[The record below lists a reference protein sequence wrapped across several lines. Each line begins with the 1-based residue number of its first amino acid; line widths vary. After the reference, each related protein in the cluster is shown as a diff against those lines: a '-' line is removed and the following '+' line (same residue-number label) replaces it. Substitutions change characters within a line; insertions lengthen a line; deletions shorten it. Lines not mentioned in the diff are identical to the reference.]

1 MNGIEDI
8 HFQYEQLTPSQQKAF
23 ESTTDP
29 LHDNTDFLFDPP
41 SKYMKNIAER
51 YKDFD
56 PRDPK
61 NPVNGSAYAY
71 QYAMSAAYL
80 HKKYGKKVIRFE
92 NQTVAQQ
99 LDSTDALAL
108 RAEDLGPQM
117 FDVYYVE
124 TGAKQVGS
132 VLGFF
137 VIIRGEAIDL
147 QVLTKGEGNNNV
159 GYGSFQL
166 HLGNGTLL
174 SDVADKAVLEA
185 EEWSRTIGLNTID
198 KKASAE
204 IRKHINF
211 IFSTLFYIH
220 SAISSSDRIVEM
232 VPAKRKAS
240 MNQTNAKKES
250 IRQAKT
256 FHSILIKTLPHEQRE
271 FSEGAKKRE
280 GGMPLT
286 LVRGHYRHQSIGSRE
301 NPSHKTIWI
310 KPFWRG
316 DEEMADKTHVY
327 KI

>member
-1 MNGIEDI
+1 MNKIEDI
-8 HFQYEQLTPSQQKAF
+8 HFQYERLTPDQQNAF
-23 ESTTDP
+23 ETMVDP

-41 SKYMKNIAER
+41 SKYIKNILAK
-51 YKDFD
+51 YKNFD
-56 PRDPK
+56 PQDPK
-61 NPVNGSAYAY
+61 NPVNGAAYAY

-99 LDSTDALAL
+99 LDSTDALSL
-108 RAEDLGPQM
+108 RSEDLGPQM

-137 VIIRGEAIDL
+137 VIIRGDAIDL

-159 GYGSFQL
+159 GYGSYQL
-166 HLGNGTLL
+166 HLGEGAPLA
-174 SDVADKAVLEA
+174 DVADKAVLEA
-185 EEWSRTIGLNTID
+185 KEWGRTVGLNTID
-198 KKASAE
+198 EKASGE
-204 IRKHINF
+204 IRKQINF

-220 SAISSSDRIVEM
+220 SAVANPDRIAETIS
-232 VPAKRKAS
+232 AKRKIPI
-240 MNQTNAKKES
+240 NQINTKKES
-250 IRQAKT
+250 IRQAKI

-286 LVRGHYRHQSIGSRE
+286 LVRGHYRRQPIGTRE
-301 NPSHKTIWI
+301 KPNYKTIWI

-316 DEEMADKTHVY
+316 NEEMIDATHVY

>member
-1 MNGIEDI
+1 MIGIEDI
-8 HFQYEQLTPSQQKAF
+8 HFQYEQLTTDQQKAF
-23 ESTTDP
+23 ESMADP

-41 SKYMKNIAER
+41 SKYIKNILEK
-51 YKDFD
+51 YKGFH
-56 PRDPK
+56 PQDPK
-61 NPVNGSAYAY
+61 NSANGAAYAY

-80 HKKYGKKVIRFE
+80 HKKYGKKITRFE

-99 LDSTDALAL
+99 LDSTDALSL
-108 RAEDLGPQM
+108 RVEDLGPQM

-132 VLGFF
+132 VVGFF
-137 VIIRGEAIDL
+137 VIIRGDAIDL

-159 GYGSFQL
+159 GYGSYQL
-166 HLGNGTLL
+166 HLGEGTLL

-185 EEWSRTIGLNTID
+185 KEWSKKTGLNSID
-198 KKASAE
+198 EKAVSE
-204 IRKHINF
+204 MRKQINF

-220 SAISSSDRIVEM
+220 SAVSNPDRIIET
-232 VPAKRKAS
+232 VPAKKKAS
-240 MNQTNAKKES
+240 TNQTNAKKES

-286 LVRGHYRHQSIGSRE
+286 LVRGHYRRQPIGSRAAQ
-301 NPSHKTIWI
+301 SYKTIWI

-316 DEEMADKTHVY
+316 DEDMADTTHVY
-327 KI
+327 KV

>member
-8 HFQYEQLTPSQQKAF
+8 HFQYEQLTPDQQKAF
-23 ESTTDP
+23 ESMADP

-56 PRDPK
+56 PQDPK
-61 NPVNGSAYAY
+61 NPTNGAAYAY

-99 LDSTDALAL
+99 LDSTDALSL
-108 RAEDLGPQM
+108 RVEDLGPQM

-124 TGAKQVGS
+124 TGAKQVGA

-137 VIIRGEAIDL
+137 VIIRGNAIDF
-147 QVLTKGEGNNNV
+147 QILTKGEGNNNV
-159 GYGSFQL
+159 GYGSYQL
-166 HLGNGTLL
+166 HLDKGILL
-174 SDVADKAVLEA
+174 SDVADKAVMKA
-185 EEWSRTIGLNTID
+185 EEWGRMSGLKTID
-198 KKASAE
+198 EKASAE
-204 IRKHINF
+204 IRKQINF
-211 IFSTLFYIH
+211 IFSMLFYIH
-220 SAISSSDRIVEM
+220 SAVSNPDRIVEAI
-232 VPAKRKAS
+232 PAKRKIPT
-240 MNQTNAKKES
+240 NQTNVKKES

-280 GGMPLT
+280 SGMPLT
-286 LVRGHYRHQSIGSRE
+286 LVRGHYRRQLIGSRGAQ
-301 NPSHKTIWI
+301 SYKTIWI

-316 DEEMADKTHVY
+316 SEEMSNTTHIY